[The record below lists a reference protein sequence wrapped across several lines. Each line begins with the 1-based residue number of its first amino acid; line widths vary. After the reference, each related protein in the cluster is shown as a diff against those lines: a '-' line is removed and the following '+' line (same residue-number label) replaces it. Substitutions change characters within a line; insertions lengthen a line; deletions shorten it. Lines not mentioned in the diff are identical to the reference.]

1 MPEYK
6 AASAQVDAPATPGA
20 HEHEQHNQRAEA
32 GHPDIMRFP
41 AADFDVREYA
51 RTAAASH
58 RDELGLETYRSNPL
72 SAEALRILRYL
83 QVIERAT
90 MTHLRS
96 VLVTATHKDARIT
109 AFLTTWAFEKY
120 WIADAF
126 EQIGLAHQPEGTDVD
141 RAPFI
146 TPPEK
151 TIRESIVANIIGV
164 PMIAV
169 HMTLGTI
176 DTWLSKAAY
185 ARLVALEPHPQLEKT
200 IATFQALK
208 DRQLEFFE
216 AQSRYRLT
224 ESRRAR
230 KLTRR
235 RLKRTPWPIGAKAE
249 PKEETVFFFDRLF
262 GSARD
267 LIAELDARI
276 DSLPGQ
282 SGLALIRKAAHQ

>member
-1 MPEYK
+1 MPEHNEV
-6 AASAQVDAPATPGA
+6 SAHGEV
-20 HEHEQHNQRAEA
+20 
-32 GHPDIMRFP
+32 DIMRFP
-41 AADFDVREYA
+41 APDFDVRDYA
-51 RTAAASH
+51 RTVAGSH
-58 RDELGLETYRSNPL
+58 RDDLELDAYRTNPL
-72 SAEALRILRYL
+72 GADALRIIRYL

-109 AFLTTWAFEKY
+109 AFLTSWAFEKY

-146 TPPEK
+146 TPAER
-151 TIRESIVANIIGV
+151 TIRESIVANILGL

-169 HMTLGTI
+169 HMTLGTV

-185 ARLVALEPHPQLEKT
+185 SRLLALESHPQLTKT

-216 AQSRYRLT
+216 AQARYRLT
-224 ESRRAR
+224 ESKQAR
-230 KLTRR
+230 TLTRK
-235 RLKRTPWPIGAKAE
+235 RLAKTPWPIGTKAE
-249 PKEETVFFFDRLF
+249 PKEETVFFFERLF

-267 LIAELDARI
+267 LVAELDARI
-276 DSLPGQ
+276 DTLPGQ

>member
-1 MPEYK
+1 MPEPK
-6 AASAQVDAPATPGA
+6 QASARDEV
-20 HEHEQHNQRAEA
+20 
-32 GHPDIMRFP
+32 DIMRFP
-41 AADFDVREYA
+41 APDFDVREYA
-51 RTAAASH
+51 RDAAASH
-58 RDELGLETYRSNPL
+58 RDELELEAYKTNPL
-72 SAEALRILRYL
+72 STETLRILRYL
-83 QVIERAT
+83 QIIERAT

-146 TPPEK
+146 TPVER
-151 TIRESIVANIIGV
+151 TIRESIVANIIGL

-176 DTWLSKAAY
+176 DTWLSQIAY
-185 ARLVALEPHPQLEKT
+185 DRVAALEPHPQLSKTMEK
-200 IATFQALK
+200 FRALK
-208 DRQLEFFE
+208 ERQLTFFE

-224 ESRRAR
+224 ESKKAQT
-230 KLTRR
+230 LTRK
-235 RLKRTPWPIGAKAE
+235 RLAKTPWPIGAKAE
-249 PKEETVFFFDRLF
+249 PAHETEYFFERLF
-262 GSARD
+262 GSARE

-276 DSLPGQ
+276 DTLPGQ
-282 SGLALIRKAAHQ
+282 SGLTLIRKAAQL

>member
-1 MPEYK
+1 MPEHK
-6 AASAQVDAPATPGA
+6 EASANGDV
-20 HEHEQHNQRAEA
+20 
-32 GHPDIMRFP
+32 DIMRFP
-41 AADFDVREYA
+41 APDFDVREYA
-51 RTAAASH
+51 RGAAASH
-58 RDELGLETYRSNPL
+58 RTSLGLESYRETPL
-72 SAEALRILRYL
+72 SADTLRVLRYL

-146 TPPEK
+146 TPPER
-151 TIRESIVANIIGV
+151 TIRESIVANIIGL

-169 HMTLGTI
+169 HMSLGTV
-176 DTWLSKAAY
+176 DQWLSQAAY
-185 ARLVALEPHPQLEKT
+185 ARVGELASNAQLSET
-200 IATFQALK
+200 LAAFTALK
-208 DRQLEFFE
+208 ERQLEFFE

-224 ESRRAR
+224 ESKQAR

-235 RLKRTPWPIGAKAE
+235 RLAKTPWPIGAKAE
-249 PKEETVFFFDRLF
+249 PDSETAFFFDQLF
-262 GSARD
+262 VPVPE
-267 LIAELDARI
+267 LVTELDVRI

-282 SGLALIRKAAHQ
+282 SGLSLIRKAARL